1 MRPSCAFAPSLI
13 AGFVLFAAAPP
24 LPSFGQAPAGTAKSP
39 AEQKKSQA
47 EEAYKLG
54 DFDKAIQLTN
64 DVLRTNPNDHVALYL
79 RGSARVEEGLQ
90 KRDGQ
95 FLRDG
100 IADAREAIRLGGK
113 ENSIYYLPY
122 LYGMTN
128 LSIVENRKDHAQ
140 VAVQIADQALASKTL
155 KPDEKANLMYQRGL
169 AKAFLGETDAAVQ
182 DFEEAGR
189 LNPQLLA
196 AFTAAADTLA
206 RAGRADAAKAAF
218 DRAVKAFPNNALVY
232 NNRGEYL
239 RSVNDTDKA
248 IADLT
253 RAVEIDPNYY
263 YAYTNRGFA
272 LMQADNPAAAENDF
286 SASLKLNP
294 DQPMVYGLRGSARLA
309 QGKFDAAIAD
319 HLKATQMVPNN
330 PVALM
335 DLGFAQFFAGKY
347 EEAARNFEK
356 VMELNPNYR
365 HLQPWRVAALE
376 QLGRKDA
383 AQTEYAA
390 VFDKPAESRDW
401 VDNLL
406 AFQYDRINADQLL
419 AAVDPKEP
427 VRTAQIAEA
436 EYFIGRKLG
445 QQGQAAQ
452 AKEAYQKAIQTGAKH
467 LSAYRGA
474 KFALASR

>member
-1 MRPSCAFAPSLI
+1 MRPLSAFAPLMTGL
-13 AGFVLFAAAPP
+13 ALFAAAAP
-24 LPSFGQAPAGTAKSP
+24 LPSFGQASAGAPKSP
-39 AEQKKSQA
+39 AEQKKTQA
-47 EEAYKLG
+47 EEAYKNG
-54 DFDKAIQLTN
+54 EFDKAIQLTN
-64 DVLRTNPNDHVALYL
+64 DVLRTSPNDHVALYL

-113 ENSIYYLPY
+113 DNSIYYLPY

-140 VAVQIADQALASKTL
+140 VAVQIADQALTSKTL

-169 AKAFLGETDAAVQ
+169 AKAFLGETDAAVK
-182 DFEEAGR
+182 DFDEAGR
-189 LNPQLLA
+189 LNPQLIA

-206 RAGRADAAKAAF
+206 RAGKTDAAKAAF
-218 DRAVKAFPNNALVY
+218 DRAVKAFPNDALVY

-239 RSVNDTDKA
+239 RSINETDKA
-248 IADLT
+248 VADLT
-253 RAVEIDPNYY
+253 RAVEIKPDYY
-263 YAYTNRGFA
+263 YAFTNRGFA

-347 EEAARNFEK
+347 ENAAKTFEK

-390 VFDKPAESRDW
+390 VFDKPAGNRDW
-401 VDNLL
+401 IDNLL

-419 AAVDPKEP
+419 AAVAPTEP
-427 VRTAQIAEA
+427 LHTAQLAEA
-436 EYFIGRKLG
+436 EYFIGRKLS
-445 QQGQAAQ
+445 QQGQADQ
-452 AKEAYQKAIQTGAKH
+452 AKDAYQKAIQTGAKH